1 MDQWIGVDLDG
12 TLAYY
17 EKWDNGKIGKPIN
30 RMMFRVKQWLGAGKT
45 VKIMTARA
53 DDESEVRKIKLWLKS
68 NGLPELDVTNKKD
81 FGMIELWD
89 DRAVQVEKNT
99 GRRIGG

>member
-1 MDQWIGVDLDG
+1 MKPWIGVDFDG
-12 TLAYY
+12 TLAHY
-17 EKWDNGKIGKPIN
+17 EKWDDGKIGKPIN
-30 RMMFRVKQWLGAGKT
+30 RMVFRVKQWISAGKT

-53 DDESEVRKIKLWLKS
+53 GDPVEVRKIKIWLKS

-81 FGMIELWD
+81 SGMVELWD

-99 GRRIGG
+99 GRRIG